1 MNQETQRSEA
11 IGTRAKIWST
21 QEAGT
26 ITSSETRREL
36 AWSAPPALNRY
47 SLDPSIPTTA
57 ADKMPMACVDRTP
70 EVVRARARTRSPI
83 SNRLRGEDREG
94 RGCKGV
100 RALPKGPRKG
110 RWGLGRW
117 AQEWRL
123 RGPRVWRRA
132 LQQSGGTPR
141 AHLRGGGGGSQG
153 DVWRNKNE
161 AQYLRRLRGDNTDAG
176 RTLRTT

>member
-1 MNQETQRSEA
+1 MNQETRRSEA
-11 IGTRAKIWST
+11 IGTRAKIWSS

-57 ADKMPMACVDRTP
+57 ADKMPMSCVDRTP

-132 LQQSGGTPR
+132 LQHTIVHIVASFSFDFR
-141 AHLRGGGGGSQG
+141 FY
-153 DVWRNKNE
+153 D
-161 AQYLRRLRGDNTDAG
+161 
-176 RTLRTT
+176 